1 MTGKKRVILI
11 LMKNIALLVT
21 ILLISFCVNAQQYD
35 PAKVSKKARNLY
47 DQAIQQADEGR
58 LREALD
64 LLYQALENSPNFVDA
79 MLSRAG
85 ILGQM
90 KKYPEAVSA
99 YERAFSADADYTAEF
114 YLPYAINLSGMGE
127 FEKALTAVNKFL
139 SLPGLNESSLK
150 AGQFR
155 KRNIEFAINNK
166 KNINTT
172 YVFNPVNA
180 GDGVNTVN
188 SEYFPSLTIDGKRL
202 VFTRRI
208 DGGINEDFF
217 SSEMKNEEWIEAKP
231 LPGAI
236 NTSLNEGGQQITQD
250 GQWLVY
256 TGCNFP
262 DSYGSCDLYISYL
275 TPNGWGGRENL
286 GSSINTESWES
297 TPCISPDKN
306 ELYFSSNRPGGFGG
320 SDIYVSKRLAN
331 GKWASPENLG
341 PVINTAGDESS
352 PYLHADNETM
362 YFSSS
367 GLQGYG
373 GTDIFVTKKDLQ
385 GFSKPVNA
393 GYPINTIDNEGS
405 LVVGSGGVKAFYASD
420 RADSKGGLDIYSFDL
435 REDIRPSPTS
445 WVQGRIA
452 DTATGKGL
460 MATIEVVDIKSG
472 RVVFVT
478 ESDQDGNYLATLPLG
493 RNYAISINKK
503 GYLFHSGNFML
514 SGNKVEAAFKVDVP
528 LQPIV
533 KGANIVLRNIFFP
546 TAKYDLL
553 PESIAE
559 LDKLVMLMRD
569 NPSLKIEIRGHTDN
583 VGKDNDNMMLST
595 SRAKSVVDYLVTKG
609 ISLNRLTFKGLGAS
623 TPVADNSTEEGRALN
638 RRTEMMILSN
648 N

>member
-1 MTGKKRVILI
+1 
-11 LMKNIALLVT
+11 MKNIA
-21 ILLISFCVNAQQYD
+21 ILLCLLLAAFSTDAQQYD
-35 PAKVSKKARNLY
+35 PAKVSKKAKSLY
-47 DQAIQQADEGR
+47 DQAMVQADEGR

-64 LLYQALENSPNFVDA
+64 LLYQALESSPNFVDA

-85 ILGQM
+85 IFGQM
-90 KKYPEAVSA
+90 KKYPEAISA
-99 YERAFSADADYTAEF
+99 YERAFGADPEYTAEF
-114 YLPYAINLSGMGE
+114 YLPYAINLCGIGE
-127 FEKALTAVNKFL
+127 FDKALNAVNKFL
-139 SLPGLNESSLK
+139 SLPGLGESSLK

-155 KRNIEFAINNK
+155 KRNIEFAINYK
-166 KNINTT
+166 KTANAS

-180 GDGVNTVN
+180 GDGVNTNN

-217 SSEMKNEEWIEAKP
+217 SSEIKNDEWVKAKP

-275 TPNGWGGRENL
+275 TANGWGERQNL
-286 GSSINTESWES
+286 GQTINTESWES

-320 SDIYVSKRLAN
+320 SDIYVSRRLAN
-331 GKWASPENLG
+331 GKWSSPENLG

-352 PYLHADNETM
+352 PYLHADNETL

-373 GTDIFVTKKDLQ
+373 GTDIFVAKKGLN

-405 LVVGSGGVKAFYASD
+405 LIVSSGGVKAFYASD

-435 REDIRPSPTS
+435 RDDIRPLPTS
-445 WVQGRIA
+445 WVQGKIG

-460 MATIEVVDIKSG
+460 QATIEVVDIKSG

-478 ESDQDGNYLATLPLG
+478 EYDQDGNYLATLPVG

-514 SGNKVEAAFKVDVP
+514 AQNKVESAFKVDVP

-533 KGANIVLRNIFFP
+533 KGANVVLRNIFFQ

-569 NPSLKIEIRGHTDN
+569 NPGLKIEIRGHTDN
-583 VGKDNDNMMLST
+583 IGKDNDNMILST
-595 SRAKSVVDYLVTKG
+595 SRAKSVVDYLVSKG
-609 ISLNRLTFKGLGAS
+609 VQLDRLTFKGLGAT

-638 RRTEMMILSN
+638 RRTEMMIVSN

>member
-1 MTGKKRVILI
+1 M
-11 LMKNIALLVT
+11 LMKKIALLVS
-21 ILLISFCVNAQQYD
+21 IVLISCSLHAQQYD
-35 PAKVSKKARNLY
+35 PSKVSKKARSLY
-47 DQAIQQADEGR
+47 DQAMQQADEGR
-58 LREALD
+58 LREALE
-64 LLYQALENSPNFVDA
+64 LLYQALESSPNFVDA

-85 ILGQM
+85 IFGQM
-90 KKYPEAVSA
+90 KKYPEAISA
-99 YERAFSADADYTAEF
+99 YEMAFRADPDYTAEF
-114 YLPYAINLSGMGE
+114 YLPYAINLSGSGE
-127 FEKALTAVNKFL
+127 FEKALVAVNKFL
-139 SLPGLNESSLK
+139 SLPGLGESSLK

-155 KRNIEFAINNK
+155 KRNIEFAINYK
-166 KNINTT
+166 KPANVS
-172 YVFNPVNA
+172 YVFNPINA
-180 GDGVNTVN
+180 GEGVNTSS

-208 DGGINEDFF
+208 DGGVNEDFF
-217 SSEMKNEEWIEAKP
+217 SSEIKNDEWVKAKP

-236 NTSLNEGGQQITQD
+236 NTNLNEGGQQITQD

-262 DSYGSCDLYISYL
+262 DSYGSCDLYISFL
-275 TPNGWGGRENL
+275 TPSGWGERQNL
-286 GSSINTESWES
+286 GQSINTESWES

-306 ELYFSSNRPGGFGG
+306 ELYFSSNRPGGYGG

-331 GKWASPENLG
+331 GKWSTPENLG

-373 GTDIFVTKKDLQ
+373 GTDIFVTKKSLQ
-385 GFSKPVNA
+385 GFSTPVNA

-405 LVVGSGGVKAFYASD
+405 LIVSSGGVKAFYASD

-435 REDIRPSPTS
+435 REDIRPLPTS

-452 DTATGKGL
+452 DTTTGKGL
-460 MATIEVVDIKSG
+460 RATIEVVDIKSG
-472 RVVFVT
+472 RVVFAT
-478 ESDQDGNYLATLPLG
+478 ESDQDGNYLATLPVG

-514 SGNKVEAAFKVDVP
+514 SGNKVESAFKVDVSM
-528 LQPIV
+528 QPIV

-559 LDKLVMLMRD
+559 LDKLVALMRD

-583 VGKDNDNMMLST
+583 IGKDNDNMVLST
-595 SRAKSVVDYLVTKG
+595 ARAKSVVDYLVSKG
-609 ISLNRLTFKGLGAS
+609 ILLERLMFKGLGAS

>member
-1 MTGKKRVILI
+1 
-11 LMKNIALLVT
+11 MKNFV
-21 ILLISFCVNAQQYD
+21 LLICLFLFVSSVYAQQYD
-35 PAKVSKKARNLY
+35 PARVSKKARNLY
-47 DQAIQQADEGR
+47 DQAMKQADEGR
-58 LREALD
+58 LRDALD
-64 LLYQALENSPNFVDA
+64 LLYQALESSPNFVDA

-85 ILGQM
+85 IFGQM

-99 YERAFSADADYTAEF
+99 YERAFAADPDYTAEF
-114 YLPYAINLSGMGE
+114 YLPYAINLSGVGY
-127 FEKALTAVNKFL
+127 FEKALVAVNKFL
-139 SLPGLNESSLK
+139 ALSGLSESSIK
-150 AGQFR
+150 SGQFR
-155 KRNIEFAINNK
+155 KRNIQFALNYNK
-166 KNINTT
+166 AANAS
-172 YVFNPVNA
+172 YVFNPKNA
-180 GDGVNTVN
+180 GDGVNSSN

-202 VFTRRI
+202 VFTRRV

-217 SSEMKNEEWIEAKP
+217 SSELKNDEWVKAKP

-275 TPNGWGGRENL
+275 TPNGWGERQNIGPT
-286 GSSINTESWES
+286 INTESWES

-306 ELYFSSNRPGGFGG
+306 ELYFSSNRPGGYGG

-331 GKWASPENLG
+331 GKWSSPENLG

-352 PYLHADNETM
+352 PYLHADNETL

-373 GTDIFVTKKDLQ
+373 GTDIFVTKKRLN
-385 GFSKPVNA
+385 GFSQPINA

-405 LVVGSGGVKAFYASD
+405 LIVSSGGVKAFYASD

-435 REDIRPSPTS
+435 REDIRPLPTS
-445 WVQGRIA
+445 WVQGKIV
-452 DTATGKGL
+452 DTANGKGL
-460 MATIEVVDIKSG
+460 QATIEVVDIKSG

-478 ESDQDGNYLATLPLG
+478 ESDDNGNYLATLPVG

-514 SGNKVEAAFKVDVP
+514 ADNKVESAFKVDVSM
-528 LQPIV
+528 QPIV

-546 TAKYDLL
+546 TAKYDLM
-553 PESIAE
+553 PESIVE
-559 LDKLVMLMRD
+559 LDKLVALMRD

-583 VGKDNDNMMLST
+583 VGKDNDNMILST
-595 SRAKSVVDYLVTKG
+595 SRAKSVVDYLVSKG
-609 ISLNRLTFKGLGAS
+609 ILLDRLTFKGFGAT
-623 TPVADNSTEEGRALN
+623 TPVADNGTEEGRALN
-638 RRTEMMILSN
+638 RRTEMMIISN
-648 N
+648 I